1 MNKLIP
7 LILSILLSISLTSC
21 AGNETQLPDAA
32 PPLTSSA
39 ISSSAPLTSS
49 PKPESTPAPS
59 TSTEENGLSA
69 SSIEVEPEESMEP
82 DHAAVAVQYAVG
94 DIIFTD
100 GSVTKADNLTALDNR
115 NLPVAV
121 VAGFNEDGTA
131 LGVGVHRSHSPL
143 QWAADDT
150 TGYATKFA
158 DIVCVQQGAAETF
171 TGDLDGSDNWETICL
186 NDGQGVA
193 DAAKNYPAFDF
204 VYTYAQANNLQGV
217 YASGWYLPSIAEL
230 CMIYENRAAVNASLE
245 KICALDSAAAMN
257 GMDTNWYWSSSQ
269 AASQDDYAWFVHFFN
284 GYAGECPKNFTN
296 VDVLAVRAF

>member
-1 MNKLIP
+1 MTKMITQ
-7 LILSILLSISLTSC
+7 ILSILLSISLAAC
-21 AGNETQLPDAA
+21 AGNETQLPNSAT
-32 PPLTSSA
+32 PPSVSSDG
-39 ISSSAPLTSS
+39 SS
-49 PKPESTPAPS
+49 PKPESTP
-59 TSTEENGLSA
+59 TL
-69 SSIEVEPEESMEP
+69 SSIEEENNPFPSSIGEEPKESA
-82 DHAAVAVQYAVG
+82 DQNHAVAAKQYAVG
-94 DIIFTD
+94 DIIFAD
-100 GSVTKADNLTALDNR
+100 GSVKTAADLAAIDSSSF
-115 NLPVAV
+115 PVAV

-131 LGVGVHRSHSPL
+131 LGVGVHRSDSPL

-171 TGDLDGSDNWETICL
+171 TGDLNGSDNWETICL
-186 NDGQGVA
+186 NDGQGIA

-204 VYTYAQANNLQGV
+204 VNTYAENHNLQGI
-217 YASGWYLPSIAEL
+217 YASGWYLPSIVEL

-269 AASQDDYAWFVHFFN
+269 ADSQDDYAWFVHYFN